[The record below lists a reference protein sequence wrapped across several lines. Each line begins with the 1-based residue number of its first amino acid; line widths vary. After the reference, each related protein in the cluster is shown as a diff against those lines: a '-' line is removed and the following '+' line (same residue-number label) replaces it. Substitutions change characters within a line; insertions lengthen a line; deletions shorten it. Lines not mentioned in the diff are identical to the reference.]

1 MSDIT
6 GEIYQ
11 AASGQ
16 WSFRVMMG
24 GEEIVGGGGFADPVE
39 ADCALSEVLASYAAG
54 DDPEANV

>member
-1 MSDIT
+1 MPILP
-6 GEIYQ
+6 
-11 AASGQ
+11 
-16 WSFRVMMG
+16 G